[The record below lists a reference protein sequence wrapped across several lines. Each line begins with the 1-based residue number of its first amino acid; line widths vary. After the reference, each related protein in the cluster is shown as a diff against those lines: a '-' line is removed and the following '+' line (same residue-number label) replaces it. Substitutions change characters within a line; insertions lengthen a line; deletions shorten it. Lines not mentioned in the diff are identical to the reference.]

1 MRIAIV
7 PKLVSIISVLD
18 SMIKLKYKSWEDVTI
33 PIYQELIDIAKESND
48 GDDAFSNR
56 EIDILAVLCDS
67 DRESLGN
74 LRLDDYARLAQE
86 AHFMH
91 KMPFY
96 TPTPTIEL
104 GNTLFNVVVDVGK
117 FTMAQYVDYNTLRAD
132 VSTNIAQLVA
142 CLLVPADAKCY
153 ADGYDVGDVV
163 KAINAEL
170 PYYKAFGMLHFFQ
183 LAQSA
188 YLANTLRLESKKM
201 KQMARHL
208 RGAERAQML
217 KVSNNLRKA
226 YISLG
231 QCWLSK

>member
-1 MRIAIV
+1 
-7 PKLVSIISVLD
+7 
-18 SMIKLKYKSWEDVTI
+18 MIKLKYKSWEDVTI

-48 GDDAFSNR
+48 GDDAFSTR

-86 AHFMH
+86 SHFMY

-96 TPTPTIEL
+96 TPTPTIVL
-104 GNTLFNVVVDVGK
+104 GNTRYDVVVDVNK

-142 CLLVPADAKCY
+142 CLLVPTNAKCY
-153 ADGYDVGDVV
+153 ADGYDVGEVV

-188 YLANTLRLESKKM
+188 YLANTLRLESRKM
-201 KQMARHL
+201 TQMAREL
-208 RGAERAQML
+208 RGEERKQMM
-217 KVSNNLRKA
+217 KASNNLRKA
-226 YISLG
+226 STSLG
-231 QCWLSK
+231 QFWLNK

>member
-1 MRIAIV
+1 
-7 PKLVSIISVLD
+7 
-18 SMIKLKYKSWEDVTI
+18 MIKLKYKSWEDVTI

>member
-1 MRIAIV
+1 
-7 PKLVSIISVLD
+7 
-18 SMIKLKYKSWEDVTI
+18 MIKLKYKSWEDVTI

-56 EIDILAVLCDS
+56 EIGILAVLCDS

-96 TPTPTIEL
+96 TPTPTIVL
-104 GNTLFNVVVDVGK
+104 GNTRFNVVVDVSK

-142 CLLVPADAKCY
+142 CLLVPTDAKCY

-208 RGAERAQML
+208 RGAERTQML